1 MARSDRNRTLIKPM
15 GAPESLTG
23 QVWSRYFSSASLRR
37 AVGTATPALIFGLR
51 LSASVCLAL
60 YIAFWLQLDNA
71 YWAGASAAA
80 VSQPILGASL
90 RKGWFR
96 MIGTVTGATF
106 IVVLTACFVQNR
118 SAFLIGLAL
127 WGGACALVATLLRNF
142 ASYAASLA
150 GFTAVIVASDELGST
165 GGAAGSAFMFAVTR
179 AGEICIGIA
188 CAGVIL
194 AATDFGGARR
204 RLSAALATLTRQIT
218 SQFVATLTPT
228 DLKLPDTQSIRREF
242 IRRVIA
248 LDPTIDQAIGE
259 SSQLRH
265 NSNRLQEAVYGLI
278 DALAGWR
285 TVVSHLVQP
294 ARDRRLRQEM
304 RDVLQSILRELHA
317 AQAFSDTSQ
326 WMANPMARLAA
337 CQKTVRALVR
347 MRSQS
352 GSGQLLIDQAAKVF
366 LGISQALRGLA
377 LLLANPQ
384 QPSPR
389 SARTRLEVA
398 DWYPPLINAGRALL
412 AIGTAELVWVL
423 SGWSNGTTCIIWT
436 TITVVVFGPRADQ
449 AYFGVMQFLLGTGL
463 AVVFA
468 AVVKF
473 AVLPQ
478 LGTFVG
484 LSVALA
490 CYLIPVGALSAL
502 SWRPAVFTSM
512 AINFVALL
520 ASENLASYD
529 TAQFYNSALAL
540 FAGSAIAALAF
551 RVLPPLSPAVRTT
564 RLLSLTR
571 RDLRRLA
578 RNPSAHRSGDWER
591 HVYARI
597 AALPDS
603 AAPLQ
608 RAQIVAALAVGTE
621 MTHLHRIAQRLRLGT
636 RLEPALKAVAQ
647 GRSTVATAEL
657 ERFDGTL
664 ARIRAAE
671 PAQRLTLHARGNILA
686 LSEVLTQY
694 APYFDARESA

>member
-1 MARSDRNRTLIKPM
+1 MARSDHNRTHTKPM
-15 GAPESLTG
+15 GPPAPVTG
-23 QVWSRYFSSASLRR
+23 HLWSGHFPVGSLRS
-37 AVGTATPALIFGLR
+37 AVRTAVPALIFGLR

-60 YIAFWLQLDNA
+60 FIAFWLQLDNA

-96 MIGTVTGATF
+96 MVGTLAGATF
-106 IVVLTACFVQNR
+106 IVVLTAFFVQNR
-118 SAFLIGLAL
+118 TAFLIGLAL
-127 WGGACALVATLLRNF
+127 WGAACALVATLLRNF

-150 GFTAVIVASDELGST
+150 GFTAVIVASDELGTT
-165 GGAAGSAFMFAVTR
+165 GGATGSAFMFAVTR

-204 RLSAALATLTRQIT
+204 RLAAVLSTLTRQMM
-218 SQFVATLTPT
+218 SQFVATLTT
-228 DLKLPDTQSIRREF
+228 TSAKLADTQPIRREF

-259 SSQLRH
+259 SSQLRY
-265 NSNRLQEAVYGLI
+265 NSYRLQQAVYGLI

-285 TVVSHLVQP
+285 TVVSHLVRLPQDRQP
-294 ARDRRLRQEM
+294 EHVRE
-304 RDVLQSILRELHA
+304 VLQSIPRELRA
-317 AQAFSDTSQ
+317 VQASDDPSYSA
-326 WMANPMARLAA
+326 ANPMRLLRA
-337 CQKTVRALVR
+337 CQKTVRALLVIR
-347 MRSQS
+347 PGTR
-352 GSGQLLIDQAAKVF
+352 SGQLLIDQTSKVF
-366 LGISQALRGLA
+366 MGIAQALSGLA
-377 LLLANPQ
+377 LLVTDPQ
-384 QPSPR
+384 QPHLRMAR
-389 SARTRLEVA
+389 SRLEVA
-398 DWYPPLINAGRALL
+398 DWLPPLLNASRAFL
-412 AIGTAELVWVL
+412 AIGTAELLWLV

-449 AYFGVMQFLLGTGL
+449 AYSGVMQFLLGTGL
-463 AVVFA
+463 AVAFSA
-468 AVVKF
+468 IVKF

-484 LSVALA
+484 FSVALA
-490 CYLIPVGALSAL
+490 CYLIPIGALSAL
-502 SWRPAVFTSM
+502 SWQPAVFTSM

-551 RVLPPLSPAVRTT
+551 RVLPPLSPAVRTA
-564 RLLSLTR
+564 RLLTLTL

-578 RNPSAHRSGDWER
+578 LSPTSYRPGHWER

-597 AALPDS
+597 SVLPDS
-603 AAPLQ
+603 ATPLQ
-608 RAQIVAALAVGTE
+608 RAQIVAALAAGTE
-621 MTHLHRIAQRLRLGT
+621 MTRLHRIAQRLKLGA
-636 RLEPALKAVAQ
+636 RLEPGFKAVAQ
-647 GRSTVATAEL
+647 CRIAGAIAEL
-657 ERFDGTL
+657 ARLDQTMAGARRSER
-664 ARIRAAE
+664 AH
-671 PAQRLTLHARGNILA
+671 RLVLHGRGSILA

-694 APYFDARESA
+694 AAYFGAGVSE

>member
-1 MARSDRNRTLIKPM
+1 MARSDRNRTPTKTM
-15 GAPESLTG
+15 APPAPATG
-23 QVWSRYFSSASLRR
+23 PFWSRDHAVASLRR
-37 AVGTATPALIFGLR
+37 AADTATPALIFGLR

-80 VSQPILGASL
+80 VSQPSLGASL

-96 MIGTVTGATF
+96 MVGTMAGATF

-118 SAFLIGLAL
+118 AAFLIGLAL

-142 ASYAASLA
+142 ASYAAALA
-150 GFTAVIVASDELGST
+150 GFTAVIVASDELGTT
-165 GGAAGSAFMFAVTR
+165 GGATGSAFMFAVTR

-204 RLSAALATLTRQIT
+204 RLANVLATLTQQIT
-218 SQFVATLTPT
+218 SQFVATLTATSPRR
-228 DLKLPDTQSIRREF
+228 PDTQPIRREF

-265 NSNRLQEAVYGLI
+265 NSYRLQQAVYGLI
-278 DALAGWR
+278 DALARWR
-285 TVVSHLVQP
+285 TVASHLV
-294 ARDRRLRQEM
+294 RLSQDQTPRHEVGK
-304 RDVLQSILRELHA
+304 VLQSIPYELRG
-317 AQAFSDTSQ
+317 AQEYGDPSHWT
-326 WMANPMARLAA
+326 ANPVGLLRV
-337 CQKTVRALVR
+337 CQKAVRALVDVPPGTR
-347 MRSQS
+347 
-352 GSGQLLIDQAAKVF
+352 SGQLLIDQTVKVF
-366 LGISQALRGLA
+366 MGISQALRGLA
-377 LLLANPQ
+377 LLVADPGQ
-384 QPSPR
+384 SRHRIAR
-389 SARTRLEVA
+389 SRLDVA
-398 DWYPPLINAGRALL
+398 DWHPPLINASRAFL
-412 AIGTAELVWVL
+412 AIGTAELVWVV

-436 TITVVVFGPRADQ
+436 AITVVVFGPRADQ
-449 AYFGVMQFLLGTGL
+449 AYTGAMQFLLGTGL

-468 AVVKF
+468 AIVKF

-484 LSVALA
+484 FSVALA

-512 AINFVALL
+512 GVNFVALL

-529 TAQFYNSALAL
+529 TAQFYNSSLGL
-540 FAGSAIAALAF
+540 FAGSVIAALAF
-551 RVLPPLSPAVRTT
+551 RLLPPLSPPARTA
-564 RLLSLTR
+564 RLLTLTL

-578 RNPSAHRSGDWER
+578 RSPTSYRPGAWER

-597 AALPDS
+597 SVLPDS
-603 AAPLQ
+603 AVPLQ

-621 MTHLHRIAQRLRLGT
+621 MIRLHRIARRLRLGT
-636 RLEPALKAVAQ
+636 RLEPTLKALAR
-647 GRSTVATAEL
+647 GRSLVAAAEL
-657 ERFDGTL
+657 ARFDESL
-664 ARIRAAE
+664 AETRLAE
-671 PAQRLTLHARGNILA
+671 QAERLVLHARGNVLA

-694 APYFDARESA
+694 ASYFDAGVSE